1 MGRRNFLIDGASGT
15 GKTTVANELQRRGYH
30 AVHGDRELAYRG
42 DPETGEPTEGGGF
55 WYWVWDVAK
64 VEALVADHSEAVTF
78 FCGGSRNSHKFIDL
92 LDDVFVLELDDL
104 DVVMRRIAQRV
115 AVDPTDCGATQA
127 ERDIIVQQHET
138 NAGVPDGRVV
148 DASMPIERVVDEILR
163 LVLPHGTEQPAT

>member
-1 MGRRNFLIDGASGT
+1 MGKRNFLIDGASGT
-15 GKTTVANELQRRGYH
+15 GKTTVANELQRRGYQV
-30 AVHGDRELAYRG
+30 VHGDRELAYNG

-55 WYWVWDVAK
+55 ERWIWDVAK
-64 VEALVADHSEAVTF
+64 VKALVADHSEAVTF

-115 AVDPTDCGATQA
+115 AADPTDCGATQA
-127 ERDIIVQQHET
+127 ERDIIAQQHET
-138 NAGVPDGRVV
+138 KAGVPDGRVI

-163 LVLPHGTEQPAT
+163 LVLPHGTE